1 MTTSEEK
8 VLRDAAPFTDHCRSS
23 APSRC
28 AAPQMAKC
36 SNAPT
41 ARDEPV
47 TLLTARK
54 FAFLQGADMT
64 DEADSHSPDTFD
76 TAAEEPDS
84 LTDKQR
90 TRALY
95 HFLDRVDVIIK
106 KRCEYNNP
114 DRNPQANNLCDR
126 KCRRPS
132 VLIVPSPHAAMTN
145 SPTSAPSSFQALIPL
160 SGTDLPSNGQDPRE
174 IAGVMRDG
182 APAHHPST
190 AMMILMSPRQSASS
204 TIH

>member
-8 VLRDAAPFTDHCRSS
+8 ALRDAAPFTDHCRSS

-84 LTDKQR
+84 LTGKQR

-106 KRCEYNNP
+106 KRCELLRVQQSGSKSP
-114 DRNPQANNLCDR
+114 GEQPLRQEMQAPKRFDRSITPRGDDEL
-126 KCRRPS
+126 
-132 VLIVPSPHAAMTN
+132 
-145 SPTSAPSSFQALIPL
+145 
-160 SGTDLPSNGQDPRE
+160 TDL
-174 IAGVMRDG
+174 
-182 APAHHPST
+182 
-190 AMMILMSPRQSASS
+190 SPVEASKR
-204 TIH
+204 